1 MKKILTSAI
10 VLLMMLACSD
20 YEHKIDNALDKL
32 EDALVQFERKD
43 KNFDQHNEDT
53 YTPWL
58 YACEEATS
66 SYAAITNE
74 MQEDMTPAQMKR
86 FKRLEI
92 RFKTDE
98 KKMNEGNNFFDSFNT
113 KLEQEI
119 GDIKN
124 GLDNEEF
131 IPDPDY
137 DYEERLELN

>member
-32 EDALVQFERKD
+32 EDALEQFERKD
-43 KNFDQHNEDT
+43 KGFDHNNEDT

-66 SYAAITNE
+66 SYASITQE
-74 MQEDMTPAQMKR
+74 MQDNMTPAQKKR

-92 RFKTDE
+92 RFNTDE
-98 KKMNEGNNFFDSFNT
+98 KKMNEGNQFFDSYNG

-119 GDIKN
+119 GDIAN

-131 IPDPDY
+131 IPEPEY
-137 DYEERLELN
+137 DYEEKLELN